1 MLKRLHELKD
11 SSNEMKKVSERPFA
25 NIGQEEN
32 ENRGSATKRQKLNPL
47 ENEDLIKTNAGTQDK
62 SVDKD
67 LDGGRAELEPPT
79 ESTVD
84 KKVELVAA
92 KGSTNTRNA
101 SS

>member
-11 SSNEMKKVSERPFA
+11 SSSEMKKVGERPFA

-32 ENRGSATKRQKLNPL
+32 QGSATKRQKLNPP

-67 LDGGRAELEPPT
+67 LDGGRTELEPPT
-79 ESTVD
+79 DSTVD
-84 KKVELVAA
+84 GKVELVAA